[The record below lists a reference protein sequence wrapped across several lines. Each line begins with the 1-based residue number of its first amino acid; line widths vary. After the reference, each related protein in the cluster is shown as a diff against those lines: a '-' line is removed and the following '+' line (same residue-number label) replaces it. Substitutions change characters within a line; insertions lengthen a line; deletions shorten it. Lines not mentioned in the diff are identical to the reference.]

1 MRKNRTQKEEQVII
15 QERIENVIAEEFEK
29 LLEENKKDK
38 LLQLLIDDKID
49 CLSVKKL
56 RKELEEEND
65 GND

>member
-1 MRKNRTQKEEQVII
+1 MRKNRMQKEEQVVI
-15 QERIENVIAEEFEK
+15 QERIEKVIAEEFEK

-49 CLSVKKL
+49 GLSVKKL
-56 RKELEEEND
+56 RNELEEEND